1 MNPATG
7 LKAEWATERAMR
19 RLRDMWAAGDST
31 QAIGDALGVSKNAI
45 INMRRT
51 LGLPGRANPIIGR
64 PRDALPAPVPKDA
77 LPAPVPKDALPARH
91 PKDALPARHPKD
103 APPARPDRRVAAPRP
118 ARAAPSEPSEGRDV
132 RGKPARS
139 ASFAVAALFP
149 MRRAGNT
156 EAPVRPDKFPLRRVE
171 RVEPCCWVTAPGA
184 NGRLPLYCDINSMP
198 GLPYCTEHAMKAYP
212 AVKRRADSASCERQL
227 GEHVSMGG
235 DD

>member
-7 LKAEWATERAMR
+7 PKAEWATERVLR

-77 LPAPVPKDALPARH
+77 L
-91 PKDALPARHPKD
+91 
-103 APPARPDRRVAAPRP
+103 PARPDRRVAAPRP